1 MREMIKVGTILIK
14 EGTRLPDALTFE
26 SELYSPG
33 WRSVIGLDGYAMD
46 LKTHDA
52 GWTFF
57 CLAGETKVTVFG
69 VDEEKMVRRAVKQIA
84 EKLASQFNSLEIT
97 RVSSEPSKRFFGVR
111 YVTVSAQS
119 RHIQQSLF
127 LLDAKHRQVFVPSR
141 MDSRAKR
148 SLGLETGDDPRQ
160 KQVIEERNVAAIVN
174 S

>member
-1 MREMIKVGTILIK
+1 MQGTIKAGTILIK
-14 EGTRLPDALTFE
+14 EGTRFPDALTIE

-46 LKTHDA
+46 RKTHDA

-57 CLAGETKVTVFG
+57 RLAGETKATVFG
-69 VDEEKMVRRAVKQIA
+69 IDAEKMVRRAVKQIA
-84 EKLASQFNSLEIT
+84 EKLESQFNSLEIT

-119 RHIQQSLF
+119 RHIQESQF
-127 LLDAKHRQVFVPSR
+127 LLEAKDRQVLVPGR

-148 SLGLETGDDPRQ
+148 SMELETGDEPRQ
-160 KQVIEERNVAAIVN
+160 KQLIDERNVAAILN

>member
-1 MREMIKVGTILIK
+1 MRETIKVGTILIK
-14 EGTRLPDALTFE
+14 EGTRLPDALTLE
-26 SELYSPG
+26 SEPYSPG

-46 LKTHDA
+46 RKTRDA

-69 VDEEKMVRRAVKQIA
+69 LDGEKLVRRAVKQIA
-84 EKLASQFNSLEIT
+84 DKMESQFNCLEIT
-97 RVSSEPSKRFFGVR
+97 RVSSEASKRFFGVR

-119 RHIQQSLF
+119 RHIQESLI
-127 LLDAKHRQVFVPSR
+127 LLEAKDRQELVPGR

-148 SLGLETGDDPRQ
+148 SMGHETGDEPRRER
-160 KQVIEERNVAAIVN
+160 VIEERNVAVILN

>member
-1 MREMIKVGTILIK
+1 MQETIKAGAILIK
-14 EGTRLPDALTFE
+14 EGTRLPDALTLE

-46 LKTHDA
+46 RKTRDA

-57 CLAGETKVTVFG
+57 CPAGETKVTVFG
-69 VDEEKMVRRAVKQIA
+69 VDVEKLVRRAVKQIA
-84 EKLASQFNSLEIT
+84 EKLEPQFNSLEIT
-97 RVSSEPSKRFFGVR
+97 RVSSEPSKRFLGVR

-119 RHIQQSLF
+119 RHIQESLF
-127 LLDAKHRQVFVPSR
+127 LLDAKDRQEFVPGR

-148 SLGLETGDDPRQ
+148 SMGLETGDERRQ
-160 KQVIEERNVAAIVN
+160 EQVIKERNVAAILN

>member
-1 MREMIKVGTILIK
+1 MREMIKAGTVLIK
-14 EGTRLPDALTFE
+14 EGTHLPDALRLE
-26 SELYSPG
+26 SDLYSSG

-46 LKTHDA
+46 RKTRDA

-57 CLAGETKVTVFG
+57 CLAGDTKATVFG
-69 VDEEKMVRRAVKQIA
+69 IDVEKMARRAVLQIA
-84 EKLASQFNSLEIT
+84 EKLESQFNSLEIT

-119 RHIQQSLF
+119 RHIQESLF
-127 LLDAKHRQVFVPSR
+127 LLEAEDRQEFVPSR

-148 SLGLETGDDPRQ
+148 SMGLETGDERRQ
-160 KQVIEERNVAAIVN
+160 KQVIEERNIAAILN

>member
-1 MREMIKVGTILIK
+1 M
-14 EGTRLPDALTFE
+14 PDALTLE

-46 LKTHDA
+46 RKTHDA
-52 GWTFF
+52 GWSFF

-69 VDEEKMVRRAVKQIA
+69 LDGEKLIRRAVKQIA
-84 EKLASQFNSLEIT
+84 EKLKSQFNSLEIT

-111 YVTVSAQS
+111 YVTVCAQS
-119 RHIQQSLF
+119 RHIQESLI
-127 LLDAKHRQVFVPSR
+127 LLEDKHRQEFVPSR
-141 MDSRAKR
+141 VDSRAKR
-148 SLGLETGDDPRQ
+148 SLGLETGDEPRQ

>member
-1 MREMIKVGTILIK
+1 MREMIKAGTILIK

-26 SELYSPG
+26 SELYSSG
-33 WRSVIGLDGYAMD
+33 WRCVIGLDGYAMD
-46 LKTHDA
+46 RKTHDA

-69 VDEEKMVRRAVKQIA
+69 LDGEKLARRAVKQIA
-84 EKLASQFNSLEIT
+84 EKLESQFNSLEIT

-119 RHIQQSLF
+119 RHIQESLI
-127 LLDAKHRQVFVPSR
+127 LLEAKDRQEFVPGR

-148 SLGLETGDDPRQ
+148 SMGLETGDEQRLEP
-160 KQVIEERNVAAIVN
+160 VIE
-174 S
+174 

>member
-1 MREMIKVGTILIK
+1 MREMIKAGTILIR
-14 EGTRLPDALTFE
+14 EGTRLPDALTIE

-46 LKTHDA
+46 RISRDA

-69 VDEEKMVRRAVKQIA
+69 LDGEKLVRRAVRQIA
-84 EKLASQFNSLEIT
+84 EKLESQFNSLEIT

-119 RHIQQSLF
+119 RHIQESQF
-127 LLDAKHRQVFVPSR
+127 LLEAKDRQVLVPGR

-148 SLGLETGDDPRQ
+148 SMELETGDEPRQ
-160 KQVIEERNVAAIVN
+160 KQLIDERNVAAILN

>member
-1 MREMIKVGTILIK
+1 MRETIKAGTILIR
-14 EGTRLPDALTFE
+14 EGTRLPDALTLE

-46 LKTHDA
+46 RKTHDA

-57 CLAGETKVTVFG
+57 CLAGETRVTVFG

-84 EKLASQFNSLEIT
+84 EKLESQFNSLEIT

-111 YVTVSAQS
+111 YVTVFAQS
-119 RHIQQSLF
+119 RHIQESLI
-127 LLDAKHRQVFVPSR
+127 LLEAKDRQEFVPSR

-148 SLGLETGDDPRQ
+148 TVGLEPGNEPRQ
-160 KQVIEERNVAAIVN
+160 EQVIEQRNVAAIVN

>member
-1 MREMIKVGTILIK
+1 MREMIKPGAILIK

-46 LKTHDA
+46 RKTHDA
-52 GWTFF
+52 GWAFF

-84 EKLASQFNSLEIT
+84 DKLPSQFNSLEIT

-111 YVTVSAQS
+111 YETVCAQS
-119 RHIQQSLF
+119 RHIQESLF
-127 LLDAKHRQVFVPSR
+127 LLDAKACQVFVPNT

-148 SLGLETGDDPRQ
+148 TAGLETGNEPRQ
-160 KQVIEERNVAAIVN
+160 EQVVEERSVAAILN

>member
-1 MREMIKVGTILIK
+1 MREMIKAGTILIK

-33 WRSVIGLDGYAMD
+33 WRTVIGLDGYVMD
-46 LKTHDA
+46 RKTHDA

-84 EKLASQFNSLEIT
+84 EKLESQFNSLEIT

-111 YVTVSAQS
+111 YVTVCAQS
-119 RHIQQSLF
+119 RHIQESLF
-127 LLDAKHRQVFVPSR
+127 LSEAKGRQEFVPGR
-141 MDSRAKR
+141 MDSPAKR
-148 SLGLETGDDPRQ
+148 SVELETGDERRQ
-160 KQVIEERNVAAIVN
+160 KQVIEERNMAAILN